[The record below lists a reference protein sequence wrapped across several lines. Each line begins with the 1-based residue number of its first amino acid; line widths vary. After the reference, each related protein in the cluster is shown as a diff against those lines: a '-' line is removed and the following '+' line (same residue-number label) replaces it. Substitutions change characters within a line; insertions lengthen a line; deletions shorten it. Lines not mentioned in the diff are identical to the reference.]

1 MHILKSEFT
10 NVLIGLE
17 HDSAIQSWYIWI
29 FCPLSF
35 QSVTTWKDW
44 TNLCLNTS
52 RLCAKC
58 IHHETSNHET
68 KFKTGKTFL
77 VYMHSRTLSLVFCVI
92 NLDIWCSLGPMV
104 ICLLCNEILIIA
116 GFTSAHNHEF
126 GKSPSCYK

>member
-1 MHILKSEFT
+1 MHFWIELNRYIRRWTKNAYFKSEFT

-52 RLCAKC
+52 RSCTKC
-58 IHHETSNHET
+58 IYMKPQTMKPSS
-68 KFKTGKTFL
+68 KQGKPSQCTCTLEHYHWFFVSLIWIFGVLL
-77 VYMHSRTLSLVFCVI
+77 VLWSSAFCV
-92 NLDIWCSLGPMV
+92 MK
-104 ICLLCNEILIIA
+104 
-116 GFTSAHNHEF
+116 F
-126 GKSPSCYK
+126 